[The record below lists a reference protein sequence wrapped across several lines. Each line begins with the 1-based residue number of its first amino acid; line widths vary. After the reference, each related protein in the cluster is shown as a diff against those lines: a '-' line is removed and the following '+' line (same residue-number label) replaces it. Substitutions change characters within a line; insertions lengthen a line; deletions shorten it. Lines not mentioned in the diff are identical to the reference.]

1 MISEISFLIIVPTF
15 NSSDILYRLVKSV
28 SEQTFRNW
36 RLVFIDANSSKI
48 HHDWLKNCISRDSRF
63 LLIKENKKYK
73 GIYPSMTLGTQL
85 ARKSDWLIFLGSD
98 DWFNNKDSL
107 EIIADNIKSKK
118 SINGNIITLFNTQ
131 FLQERT
137 CKLLRFNRVPYL
149 RKSINQKLLYDLTF
163 FGYMPPHQSA
173 CFSYGLI
180 KKIMPYSRKYKLAAD
195 SDLFLKSFAIKNLKI
210 IFIDELLINIQA
222 GGISSKFLFKR
233 VKEVVGIYMDNF
245 SFYFFIPLICRYV
258 RRFFSRLRNI

>member
-1 MISEISFLIIVPTF
+1 MINENSFLIIVPTF
-15 NSSDILYRLVKSV
+15 NSSDILQRLVKSV

-36 RLVFIDANSSKI
+36 RLVSIDANSSKI
-48 HHDWLKNCISRDSRF
+48 HYDWLEKCISRDNRF

-85 ARKSDWLIFLGSD
+85 ALKSDCLIFLGSD
-98 DWFNNKDSL
+98 DWFNNKYSL
-107 EIIADNIKSKK
+107 EIIANKIKSEQ
-118 SINGNIITLFNTQ
+118 STNGNFITLFNTQ
-131 FLQERT
+131 FIQDRT
-137 CKLLRFNRVPYL
+137 YKLLRFNRVPSL
-149 RKSINQKLLYDLTF
+149 RKKINQKILYDLTF

-195 SDLFLKSFAIKNLKI
+195 SDLFLKTFSIKDLKI

-233 VKEVVGIYMDNF
+233 VKEVIGIYMDNF